1 VILCVRSEFRLQL
14 GAVQSDLPWVHVS
27 GAQFVRLCCRPS
39 LQEPPRWSPG
49 PQMEAKQNTLAQAG
63 VRRNRLKNNTTRL
76 SPAPDQAICNCWH
89 KRTLA
94 GYPTV
99 SVNPELHPRV
109 KYPSPRTTHSL
120 RDKPCKALIK
130 EHYCLNSNHLT
141 PLSPVW
147 LVGSVM
153 TLVNRQETPPMQLIM
168 RPVLTILL
176 LQVLFPIL
184 SHGQSSNALPSFASA
199 VQNPLWVDLSG
210 SWQMT
215 FQDRPVFAQPAYDDH
230 AWQSLT
236 LPGELPAVRS
246 RMAGDRPSA
255 RWLLHLRRRMRGNN

>member
-1 VILCVRSEFRLQL
+1 MILCVRSEFRLQL

-99 SVNPELHPRV
+99 LA
-109 KYPSPRTTHSL
+109 SL
-120 RDKPCKALIK
+120 GARPIGGYEERNRSLLRARIAL
-130 EHYCLNSNHLT
+130 EQT
-141 PLSPVW
+141 
-147 LVGSVM
+147 GSVRRHD
-153 TLVNRQETPPMQLIM
+153 RQPIGHRWPTLIM
-168 RPVLTILL
+168 
-176 LQVLFPIL
+176 
-184 SHGQSSNALPSFASA
+184 
-199 VQNPLWVDLSG
+199 
-210 SWQMT
+210 
-215 FQDRPVFAQPAYDDH
+215 
-230 AWQSLT
+230 
-236 LPGELPAVRS
+236 
-246 RMAGDRPSA
+246 
-255 RWLLHLRRRMRGNN
+255 